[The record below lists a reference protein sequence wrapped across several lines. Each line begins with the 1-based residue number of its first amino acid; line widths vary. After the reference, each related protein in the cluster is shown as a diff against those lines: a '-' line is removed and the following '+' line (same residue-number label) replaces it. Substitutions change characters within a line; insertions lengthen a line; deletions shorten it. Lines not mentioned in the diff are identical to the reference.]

1 MENNLIKVQ
10 LSTGG
15 NIYMDKVAW
24 NNYKNAGVSRQDGY
38 ITHTIFF
45 EAKESEINVEE

>member
-1 MENNLIKVQ
+1 MENNLIKVE

-15 NIYMDKVAW
+15 CIYLDDVAW
-24 NNYKNAGVSRQDGY
+24 NNYKSAGVSRDNGI
-38 ITHTIFF
+38 ITHTIYF